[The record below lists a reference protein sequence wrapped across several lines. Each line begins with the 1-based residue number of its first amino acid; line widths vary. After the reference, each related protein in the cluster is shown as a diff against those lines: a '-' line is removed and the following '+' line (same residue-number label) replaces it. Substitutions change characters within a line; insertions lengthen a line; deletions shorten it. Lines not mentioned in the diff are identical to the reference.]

1 MHVCLEPSTDRFEGI
16 TVIWQGKVSRL
27 VGAALGQFQYGWLVK
42 KRVIVAQTMWSWTC
56 RCCQGKWAFHV
67 LLLAFDLFGGHCIH
81 FSASWGRSQGSSLP
95 GWKGVQ
101 GHLLQQDQLSWRG
114 IYQALLLKHSQDSG
128 GFHTW
133 CVISAGQA
141 FGTCRLQQMIL
152 IVPVSSSQRVFPI
165 QSVF

>member
-1 MHVCLEPSTDRFEGI
+1 MFALNHQQI
-16 TVIWQGKVSRL
+16 TLRVSVTWQGEVSGL
-27 VGAALGQFQYGWLVK
+27 VGAALGQFQYTWLVK
-42 KRVIVAQTMWSWTC
+42 KRVIVAQTNVVLDLAGAARESGLFMYC
-56 RCCQGKWAFHV
+56 F
-67 LLLAFDLFGGHCIH
+67 LLLISLVVA
-81 FSASWGRSQGSSLP
+81 ASILVPLEEDPRGVPSQAG
-95 GWKGVQ
+95 KGIQ

-133 CVISAGQA
+133 CVISARRA

-152 IVPVSSSQRVFPI
+152 IVPASSSQRVFPI